1 MRLFLKNFFN
11 SKLFISIRN
20 TLNKF
25 EVQQDISDKYNF
37 TISDSFL
44 WRTDDNFE
52 TKFIFS
58 DILKLFYEQK
68 DKDTYAEIQ
77 IFSHKNKLL
86 KKLNLKKLKLFNEL
100 IITKRFLDGYEG
112 YGSFYIFHHSSDFIK
127 EKPVISNRC
136 YTGFKKDNLSFSFL
150 HGNALSRGTSI
161 NKNDKFNFEIIKKSL
176 IKNQIYKIQKNFRKF
191 DFSELFFINP
201 FEKKIEFNLN
211 SEKVYLNPGFT
222 KKIIIKDQDIVELES
237 NIMFFR
243 PTIFSHR
250 NNFIDVHHS

>member
-1 MRLFLKNFFN
+1 MRSFLKNIFN
-11 SKLFISIRN
+11 SKVFISIRN
-20 TLNKF
+20 TFNKF
-25 EVQQDISDKYNF
+25 EIQQDIIDKSNF

-68 DKDTYAEIQ
+68 DTYAEIQ
-77 IFSHKNKLL
+77 IFSHNNQLI

-100 IITKRFLDGYEG
+100 IINKVFLNGYEG
-112 YGSFYIFHHSSDFIK
+112 YGSFYIFHYSRDVIK

-136 YTGFKKDNLSFSFL
+136 YTGYKKDNQPFSFL

-161 NKNDKFNFEIIKKSL
+161 YKNDTFNFEIITKSL
-176 IKNQIYKIQKNFRKF
+176 INNQIYKIQKNFRRF

-201 FEKKIEFNLN
+201 FQKKLNL
-211 SEKVYLNPGFT
+211 V
-222 KKIIIKDQDIVELES
+222 
-237 NIMFFR
+237 
-243 PTIFSHR
+243 
-250 NNFIDVHHS
+250 